1 MSIHEQQPQQR
12 DTQTCHNL
20 HLVGACILHKS
31 VPLLLW
37 NYTKLQPSFSNA
49 AIPKKTNHPV
59 FLIFLFFKFW
69 PRIQDRSCSSRQFR
83 CSQAAAVGHR
93 PQFRWPLSSRQDQH
107 RRDPA
112 PAAGPADAYAE
123 PQLHSSGSA
132 AGTRGQR
139 EDPCMWRLQQN
150 HKVRRRSHS
159 CSDSLIH
166 FSRVKSSQCLCLFQ
180 SAVRRSDTSFR
191 TFNTHDDRLNV
202 CSQHN

>member
-1 MSIHEQQPQQR
+1 MTSKPVTTYIWWERVYYIKVSPYCCEIIQSCSQVF
-12 DTQTCHNL
+12 L
-20 HLVGACILHKS
+20 M
-31 VPLLLW
+31 
-37 NYTKLQPSFSNA
+37 LQFQ
-49 AIPKKTNHPV
+49 KKTNHPV
-59 FLIFLFFKFW
+59 FLIFKFFKFW